1 MKRLL
6 LIAMGI
12 WLLSACIG
20 VSEEIVLPTVEQVVV
35 PTAVAEV
42 AATEEIVV
50 TEEIVEVA
58 TAVNL
63 LTRTPP
69 SNIVP
74 TVTPYIVPQFSNLHF
89 MVADGASA
97 QTQFAP
103 GTEEVFAVWDYVNL
117 SEDDILRRE
126 WTKDGELWLER
137 EETWDVNSYG
147 SSGTR
152 SDISVYDFE
161 GAGLE
166 PAVYRLTLYL
176 NGLYQTEAAFEVVLA
191 DEPDTLS
198 TSTETQVAWVREN
211 KYLMLDAWDG
221 SQRQLAEA
229 NHIVELLWLP
239 DARHLLY
246 VDRRD
251 ETDPTAAPW
260 PKHALWLVDTETSE
274 QWQLSTYEENLH
286 RIGFMPEAR
295 FIYTIAGSDF
305 ADACGMDRSLVF
317 VALDENYQRVAVH
330 DLHEFEGIPTDRGYW
345 VFPEL
350 EGNKWVS
357 DHEFDVN
364 ITAFCLSE
372 EMGVSEE
379 DRALIGRYRLNLET
393 LTAVQLSS
401 Q

>member
-6 LIAMGI
+6 LIVMGS
-12 WLLSACIG
+12 WLLSACLG
-20 VSEEIVLPTVEQVVV
+20 VSEEFVLPTAEAVVDE
-35 PTAVAEV
+35 TAVAE
-42 AATEEIVV
+42 IVP

-58 TAVNL
+58 TAVNP
-63 LTRTPP
+63 LTRTPQ
-69 SNIVP
+69 SDIVA
-74 TVTPYIVPQFSNLHF
+74 TITPYIVPQFSNLRF

-126 WTKDGELWLER
+126 WTKNGEPWLER
-137 EETWDVNSYG
+137 EEAWDVNRYG

-176 NGLYQTEAAFEVVLA
+176 NGLYQTEAAFEIVLA
-191 DEPDTLS
+191 DEPDTLAA
-198 TSTETQVAWVREN
+198 STETQVAWVREG

-221 SQRQLAEA
+221 NHRQLAEA

-251 ETDPTAAPW
+251 ETDPAAAPW
-260 PKHALWLVDTETSE
+260 PKHALWLVDTETNE
-274 QWQLSTYEENLH
+274 QWQLGTYEENLH
-286 RIGFMPEAR
+286 RIGLMPEAR
-295 FIYTIAGSDF
+295 FIYTTAGSDF
-305 ADACGMDRSLVF
+305 ADACFMDRQLIF

-330 DLHEFEGIPTDRGYW
+330 NMHDFEGIPTQKGYW

-350 EGNKWVS
+350 DGKWAS

-372 EMGVSEE
+372 TSEE
-379 DRALIGRYRLNLET
+379 DMGLIGRYRLNLET